1 MEESMKKSII
11 KSMKMISLVAFI
23 VLILSPLSLAGVS
36 TLAVYSDPVPNQS
49 KVKVSVGKYEI
60 PDKPPAGYYR
70 VKMIRSEICNSDR
83 RVLAGTKTSDLS
95 KRRIVLG
102 HEGIGRISEFPPD
115 AEMLSNNLKNGDLV
129 VLLPHYVEKDDP
141 MLAKGLPNL
150 SKQMKHLGIH
160 INGVFADYM
169 DFPEYNIY
177 KIASAEATLKTT
189 KDPDSY
195 YDQMVMIEPLACV
208 QRGYRLLANQDYF
221 KKGQIKTALIL
232 GAGPM
237 GVIHALHLQKQYPE
251 IKVDIYDIDPIRRN
265 LAKNVELLK
274 ARVLEKHDESH
285 QYDLV
290 IAATSSRDAN
300 LKDAIERVKNNG
312 VVLLF
317 SGIDMK
323 EGDTH
328 PIVGGVDIE
337 TVHRYE
343 GSVRLMN
350 YETSSGEKKSI
361 YFVGTSGYIKDDIAR
376 AVKELDDDFLLGDKS
391 IYRDVS
397 TTMIKKLDGNT
408 AYDLSKHFHDATFNE
423 PAIIPLL
430 KLYNENMRGDANVH
444 NYLKIFVGH
453 E

>member
-1 MEESMKKSII
+1 MEENMKRSVV
-11 KSMKMISLVAFI
+11 KSMKIISLIAFI
-23 VLILSPLSLAGVS
+23 VFVQSSLSFAGVS

-49 KVKVSVGKYEI
+49 KIKVSVGNYVL
-60 PDKPPAGYYR
+60 PDNPPEGYYR
-70 VKMIRSEICNSDR
+70 VKMVRSEICNSDR

-102 HEGIGRISEFPPD
+102 HEGIGRISQLPPD
-115 AEMLSNNLKNGDLV
+115 ALKLSGDLKTGDMV

-141 MLAKGLPNL
+141 MLTKGLPNL
-150 SKQMKHLGIH
+150 SRKMKHLGIH

-169 DFPEYNIY
+169 DFPEYNVY
-177 KIASAEATLKTT
+177 KITSAEATLKKT
-189 KDPDSY
+189 KDPEAY

-208 QRGYRLLANQDYF
+208 QRGYRLLADQDYF

-237 GVIHALHLQKQYPE
+237 GVIHALHLQKRYPE
-251 IKVDIYDIDPIRRN
+251 MKVDIYDIDPIRRN
-265 LAKNVELLK
+265 LAKNVDLLK
-274 ARVLEKHDESH
+274 ARVLEKHDESR

-300 LKDAIERVKNNG
+300 LKDAIDRVRNNG
-312 VVLLF
+312 VILLF

-323 EGDTH
+323 EGDPRPT
-328 PIVGGVDIE
+328 VGGVDIE

-350 YETSSGEKKSI
+350 YESSSGERKSI
-361 YFVGTSGYIKDDIAR
+361 YFIGTSGYIKDDIAR
-376 AVKELDDDFLLGDKS
+376 AIKELDEDFLSGDKS

-397 TTMIKKLDGNT
+397 TTMIKKLDGKT
-408 AYDLSKHFHDATFNE
+408 AYDLSKHFHDVTFNE

-430 KLYNENMRGDANVH
+430 KLYDPNVKGDADVH
-444 NYLKIFVGH
+444 NYLKIFVRH